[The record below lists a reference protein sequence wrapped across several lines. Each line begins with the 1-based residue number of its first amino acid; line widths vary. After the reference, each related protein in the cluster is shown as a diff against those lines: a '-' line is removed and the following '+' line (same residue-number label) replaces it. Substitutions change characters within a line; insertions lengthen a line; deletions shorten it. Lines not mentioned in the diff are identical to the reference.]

1 MDKEEDS
8 QGQPNSRAFSIRV
21 NYQEK
26 DIAV

>member
-8 QGQPNSRAFSIRV
+8 QEQLNSKAFSRRE

-26 DIAV
+26 DIVV